1 VKRVL
6 LFLLLLFSILL
17 PTSASAWPTFVVFT
31 YYADPLDP
39 LGGTSTGWFRTPG
52 DVPIRY
58 DFTAN
63 RYIPDMD
70 FWWQAQHW
78 TRENAML
85 GFFGINN
92 WLGQIGGWR
101 LDGGLENIGGDIL
114 FGGAA
119 VGNDLDHLFDFRMAT
134 SDNWDKEP
142 YGGHFVLGETYT
154 TIMNY
159 VNPTTSHHAANGSY
173 YIATGTFYL
182 TDEQPAPSS
191 APGIPE
197 PSSLALVVLGLGA
210 VAATRRSTR

>member
-1 VKRVL
+1 MAK
-6 LFLLLLFSILL
+6 SIDNSSIISQLGAVVEL
-17 PTSASAWPTFVVFT
+17 DNRDNVFT
-31 YYADPLDP
+31 PNKGMKAHFDA
-39 LGGTSTGWFRTPG
+39 
-52 DVPIRY
+52 IRSDNIFGSDY
-58 DFTAN
+58 DFWRFNYYLFAYKTLS
-63 RYIPDMD
+63 
-70 FWWQAQHW
+70 
-78 TRENAML
+78 EKL
-85 GFFGINN
+85 V
-92 WLGQIGGWR
+92 GGWR